1 MSKTLMSVSAV
12 ALLAGGASAQLI
24 SFTYS
29 DLTGSYSTGTTTYM
43 ATAGA
48 STSGDVSRLDASPG
62 TAEFDTGT
70 FPHASADFMISMSV
84 SSITG
89 TSAAGNG
96 TVVINDAN
104 GDSITANV
112 DGTFNLVGGA
122 IFYSGILSNAFFGD
136 ESSDGSFDG
145 VSSGSFVNPVPAGPY
160 DGSIV
165 ELFFNPGSFF
175 SADFSNQ
182 TTLVDG
188 LLIPAPGA
196 LALLGLGGFAAR
208 RRR

>member
-1 MSKTLMSVSAV
+1 MHKTLMSVGAV

-29 DLTGSYSTGTTTYM
+29 DLTGSFSTGSSMYA
-43 ATAGA
+43 ATVSAN
-48 STSGDVSRLDASPG
+48 SSGDVSRLDASPG

-84 SSITG
+84 SSITATTAVG
-89 TSAAGNG
+89 SG
-96 TVVINDAN
+96 TVTINDAD
-104 GDSITANV
+104 GDSIIANV
-112 DGTFNLVGGA
+112 DGNFNLLFGSVFFTGT
-122 IFYSGILSNAFFGD
+122 LSNAFFGD
-136 ESSDGSFDG
+136 ESSDGTFDG

-196 LALLGLGGFAAR
+196 LALLGLGGLAAR